1 MNANAFPRTT
11 VAGVSL
17 SRMIIGTTWLL
28 GWSHRSPAADQQIK
42 NRFPAGSAVFPLLKA
57 FLDEGVDTIMGPLQQ
72 ERVMQEAVREAQER
86 TGKRMILIDTPI
98 INVDDNE
105 AARREA
111 RETIRRSRQCGAVF
125 CLLHHSSAEQLVN
138 KNRHQIVRLGD
149 YTDMIRQE
157 GMIPGL
163 SAHMPEL
170 ITYSDENGYD
180 VETYIQI
187 YNCMG
192 FMMQVEIETVASII
206 NSAKKPVM
214 TIKPMAAGRVTPYV
228 GLNFSWNTI
237 RPCDMVT
244 VGCTD
249 PAEAE
254 EDIEISRAALEHRFP
269 LIGKRASP
277 NLNQDAFGA
286 KAEQPARGMG
296 IGAMPQKNRGSR

>member
-1 MNANAFPRTT
+1 MMSGNTFPRTT

-17 SRMIIGTTWLL
+17 SRMIIGTNWIL
-28 GWSHRSPAADQQIK
+28 GWSHRSPAADRQIK
-42 NRFPAGSAVFPLLKA
+42 NRFPGGKEVYPLLKT

-72 ERVMQEAVREAQER
+72 EKVMQEAVREAQER
-86 TGKRMILIDTPI
+86 SGRPMILIDTPI

-105 AARREA
+105 AGRREA
-111 RETIRRSRQCGAVF
+111 RATIHRSRECGATF

-138 KNRHQIVRLGD
+138 KNLHRIVRLED

-180 VETYIQI
+180 VQTYIQI

-206 NSAKKPVM
+206 HGAKKPVM
-214 TIKPMAAGRVTPYV
+214 TIKPMAAGRTTPYV
-228 GLNFSWNTI
+228 GLNFTWNTI
-237 RPCDMVT
+237 RPCDLVT
-244 VGCTD
+244 VGCTHPD
-249 PAEAE
+249 EAA

-269 LIGKRASP
+269 NIEKRASP
-277 NLNQDAFGA
+277 NQNQDAFG
-286 KAEQPARGMG
+286 K
-296 IGAMPQKNRGSR
+296 

>member
-1 MNANAFPRTT
+1 MSGLFPRTT
-11 VAGVSL
+11 VAGISL
-17 SRMIIGTTWLL
+17 SRMIIGTNWIL
-28 GWSHRSPAADQQIK
+28 GWSHRSPAADQHIK
-42 NRFPAGSAVFPLLKA
+42 NRFPDGQAVFPLLQA
-57 FLDEGVDTIMGPLQQ
+57 FLREGVDTIMGPLQQ
-72 ERVMQEAVREAQER
+72 ERVMQEAVKEAQEK
-86 TGKRMILIDTPI
+86 TGKPMILIDTPI
-98 INVDDNE
+98 INVDDTE
-105 AARREA
+105 AGRREA
-111 RETIRRSRQCGAVF
+111 RATIHRSRECGARF
-125 CLLHHSSAEQLVN
+125 CLIHHSSAEQLVN
-138 KNRHQIVRLGD
+138 KNLHQIVRLDD

-206 NSAKKPVM
+206 QQAKKPVM
-214 TIKPMAAGRVTPYV
+214 TIKPMAAGRTTPFV

-244 VGCTD
+244 VGCTTPD
-249 PAEAE
+249 EAL

-269 LIGKRASP
+269 VIGKRSSP
-277 NLNQDAFGA
+277 NQNQDAFG
-286 KAEQPARGMG
+286 K
-296 IGAMPQKNRGSR
+296 